1 MSVNIGINGFG
12 RIGRLVLRA
21 AFDSQKA
28 KIVAINDPSMD
39 IDYLIYQTKYDSVH
53 GRFPFPIKKLSPTQ
67 LQILDQTIT
76 LTNEKDPSK
85 IPWKLSKVSIICE
98 STGLFLTQ
106 DLCSNHLKAGAL
118 RVIMS
123 APAKDKTPTFVYG
136 VNHMNYNPENMIVSN
151 ASCTT
156 NCLAPLA
163 RILHDNYIIEEALM
177 TTIHAST
184 ATQAI
189 VDGTSK
195 SGKDWR
201 AGRATGLNII
211 PSSTGAA
218 KAVGEVIP
226 ELKGKL
232 TGMAFR
238 VPVSNVSVVDLTVR
252 LKKSVSYEE
261 ICQKMKEEAEGKMK
275 GVLGYSD
282 EEIVSQDFVHDN
294 RSSIFDARAGI
305 GLNRNFFKLV
315 AWYDNEWGYSN
326 RILDLAQHIAKTS
339 DFK

>member
-1 MSVNIGINGFG
+1 MSINLGINGFG

-21 AFDSQKA
+21 ALNSKKA
-28 KIVAINDPSMD
+28 TVVAINDPSMD
-39 IDYLIYQTKYDSVH
+39 LDYLIYQLKYDSVH
-53 GRFPFPIKKLSPTQ
+53 GKLLFPIKKLNSKQ
-67 LQILDQTIT
+67 FQINDQTIT

-85 IPWKLSKVSIICE
+85 IPWKITHASIICE

-106 DLCSNHLKAGAL
+106 ELCNNHIKAGAL
-118 RVIMS
+118 KVIMS
-123 APAKDKTPTFVYG
+123 APAKDKTATFVYG
-136 VNHMNYNPENMIVSN
+136 VNHESYNPSTNIVSN

-163 RILHDNYIIEEALM
+163 QILHKNYFIEEGLM

-184 ATQAI
+184 ATQVT

-238 VPVSNVSVVDLTVR
+238 VPVANVSVVDLTVR
-252 LKKSVSYEE
+252 LKNSVNYDE
-261 ICQKMKEEAEGKMK
+261 ICKKMKEEAEGRLK
-275 GVLGYSD
+275 GILGYSD
-282 EEIVSQDFVHDN
+282 EEVVSQDFVHDD
-294 RSSIFDARAGI
+294 RSSIFDAKAGI
-305 GLNRNFFKLV
+305 ALNNNFFKLV
-315 AWYDNEWGYSN
+315 SWYDNEWGYSN
-326 RILDLAQHIAKTS
+326 RIIDLAQHISISCNLK
-339 DFK
+339 